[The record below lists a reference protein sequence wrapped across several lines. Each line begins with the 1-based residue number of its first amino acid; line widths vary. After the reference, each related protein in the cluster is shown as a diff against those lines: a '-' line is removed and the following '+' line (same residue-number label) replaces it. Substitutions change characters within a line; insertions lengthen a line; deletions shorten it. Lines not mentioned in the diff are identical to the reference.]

1 MVIPQDWELQ
11 GDGTYINMYG
21 DRYDRN
27 GKRIPFTKN
36 GTPHPGS
43 RKDSETL
50 RQYRSRV
57 DISIKKGFHPGDL
70 SWGQYE
76 DYCNASNE

>member
-1 MVIPQDWELQ
+1 MNRPEDWEEQ
-11 GDGTYINMYG
+11 GDGTFINKWG
-21 DRYDRN
+21 DRFDAK
-27 GKRIPFTKN
+27 GKYIPFTKN

-43 RKDSETL
+43 RKESETL
-50 RQYRSRV
+50 RQYRNRV
-57 DISIKKGFHPGDL
+57 DQSIEKGFHAGDL